1 MGDIFIV
8 FSFLTTYTN
17 KNKEFWRRM
26 MSSFQFTKMHGLGNS
41 YIYVNLFEEQLEEEL
56 LPEIARQVSSVY
68 TGIGSDGLILIC
80 PSDQAEVKMRIFNND
95 GSEGKNCGNGLR
107 CVAKYAFEHKLV
119 TTETFKI
126 ETLSGLVEAK
136 VHVNND
142 FVELVTVD
150 MGEPRLLKED
160 LPMAG
165 NEHDRT
171 VNESMVFAGQE
182 YQTTA
187 VSMGNPHLIF
197 YVEDINQAPVTTL
210 GPVVEKD
217 ARFPEGVN
225 VEFVE
230 VVSQN
235 ELHFRVWERGSGVT
249 QACGTGACAAVVS
262 SVLNGHTTQGKET
275 TVHLAGGDLL
285 INWTETGTVL
295 MTGPAEVVCTGTFF
309 VK

>member
-1 MGDIFIV
+1 
-8 FSFLTTYTN
+8 
-17 KNKEFWRRM
+17 

-119 TTETFKI
+119 TNETFKI

-136 VHVNND
+136 VHVNNRN
-142 FVELVTVD
+142 VELVTVD
-150 MGEPRLLKED
+150 MGEPRLSKAE

-165 NEHDRT
+165 ENQEKTINEKM
-171 VNESMVFAGQE
+171 EFSGQE
-182 YQTTA
+182 YHVTA

-197 YVEDINQAPVTTL
+197 YVDDIDQAPVTTL
-210 GPVVEKD
+210 GPIVEKD
-217 ARFPEGVN
+217 ERFPEGVN

-230 VVSQN
+230 VVSKN

-262 SVLNGHTTQGKET
+262 SVLNGHTTHGEET

-285 INWTETGTVL
+285 INWTKTGTVL
-295 MTGPAEVVCTGTFF
+295 MTGPAEVVCKGTFF
-309 VK
+309 VR